1 MTLRACFIA
10 VSWMG
15 FSAAALSPSAAGD
28 TAWQEVALQGLRESN
43 GWHSGAFGP
52 ADGLRVCWGEV
63 DDFDFHFDWC
73 MRLNRDSAPAQA
85 EAEIVARTQEMNAC
99 FCKGYA
105 GKTIL
110 QTGAAQNQSCGF
122 TGPRW
127 DNTNRRAF
135 TELVH
140 EAQWRPTLPNSEIA
154 ARLQG
159 MKDCMAAKAAA
170 PPPPSPPAQ
179 KTATA
184 KNDVDIYKGPG
195 GQFGTM
201 KCQGVRCVMR
211 DKTTAPCPGV
221 SPGWMVQTEGGR
233 RRRRRLGRRGSSS
246 GCP

>member
-1 MTLRACFIA
+1 MNCEF
-10 VSWMG
+10 V
-15 FSAAALSPSAAGD
+15 
-28 TAWQEVALQGLRESN
+28 
-43 GWHSGAFGP
+43 GA
-52 ADGLRVCWGEV
+52 RWE
-63 DDFDFHFDWC
+63 DDVDFHFNWC
-73 MRLNRDSAPAQA
+73 MRLNPDSAPAQA

-105 GKTIL
+105 SKTIL

-127 DNTNRRAF
+127 DNTSEGHFNWCMR
-135 TELVH
+135 LNGD
-140 EAQWRPTLPNSEIA
+140 QTLPNSEIA
-154 ARLQG
+154 ARIQG

-195 GQFGTM
+195 GKFGTI
-201 KCQGVRCVMR
+201 KCQGHRCVMR
-211 DKTTAPCPGV
+211 DQTTAPVLEYHPDGWCKLKGV
-221 SPGWMVQTEGGR
+221 ADGADGWVAADH
-233 RRRRRLGRRGSSS
+233 LS